1 MIQRIQTIYLFISA
15 LVFGSLF
22 ILPIGAS
29 SQPASGFLADSK
41 YAVND
46 HAALMGLAIAG
57 AVFSFLAILLYKN
70 RPTQMKLTYI
80 GIILSLVFPL
90 VAYLI
95 FNSLAGIAADTVG
108 FSFQPGLFLP
118 GISLIMGFLA
128 LRSIRKDDRL
138 VKSMDRLR

>member
-22 ILPIGAS
+22 ILPFGVS
-29 SQPASGFLADSK
+29 TQPASGFLSDSK
-41 YAVND
+41 FAIND
-46 HAALMGLAIAG
+46 HVALMSLAIAG
-57 AVFSFLAILLYKN
+57 VVFSLLAIFLYKN
-70 RPTQMKLTYI
+70 RPTQLKLTYI

-95 FNSLAGIAADTVG
+95 FNSLAGITADAAG

-128 LRSIRKDDRL
+128 IRSIRKDDRL